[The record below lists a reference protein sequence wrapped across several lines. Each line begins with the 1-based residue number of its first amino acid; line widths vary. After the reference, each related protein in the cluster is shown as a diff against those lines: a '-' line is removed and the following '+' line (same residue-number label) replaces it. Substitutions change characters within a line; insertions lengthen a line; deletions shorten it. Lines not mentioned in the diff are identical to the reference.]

1 MEQPDFEARASHMTT
16 PNEWIKLCMCHV
28 DCKDPVQLSN
38 DNILATMFTNTLP
51 YELNCWP
58 DTPLILLDLASLDI
72 YHQLDNCDIQKS
84 GKPEL

>member
-1 MEQPDFEARASHMTT
+1 MEQPDFETGHLIMTT
-16 PNEWIKLCMCHV
+16 PNEWIKLCMCHAG
-28 DCKDPVQLSN
+28 CKDPVQLSN
-38 DNILATMFTNTLP
+38 ANILATMFTNTLP